1 MHICHIGG
9 ISTIMFWN
17 RLNKDNHYKL
27 VFKFDPAAASLIGY
41 IASTKSRPSQTR
53 HYSTRLKSF

>member
-1 MHICHIGG
+1 
-9 ISTIMFWN
+9 MFWN

-27 VFKFDPAAASLIGY
+27 VFEFDPATASLIEY